1 MRWVSVGICVVLLWT
16 GPCWRAGLAQQAEDR
31 PTVRGMF
38 GDRTLGRPLQPAASR
53 FGSGIQRGPSGN
65 FLGLGRADGSS
76 TFLTPW
82 RRSEPAPRPVN
93 WATPPY
99 IFAVPGPQPV
109 IAPHEQ
115 PAQAPGERPL
125 PPQHS
130 TPGQPASDIWF
141 RSPSPPSETTT
152 PVTPGSAGRYG
163 PRKSLGWSAT
173 GAPGGDSTAA
183 KGPFLPSPG
192 VSARITRL
200 AQAGGVRTSTGMQ
213 VCVQGSTATV
223 RGAVAT
229 PYQRSLVG
237 NLVGLESGVWHVD
250 NQVIVVAAPGLTAAE
265 ATR

>member
-1 MRWVSVGICVVLLWT
+1 MRWVSAGICVVLLWT
-16 GPCWRAGLAQQAEDR
+16 GPCVRAGLAQQTEDR

-53 FGSGIQRGPSGN
+53 FGGGIQRGPSGN
-65 FLGLGRADGSS
+65 FLGLSRTESRMFLSPWWRA
-76 TFLTPW
+76 
-82 RRSEPAPRPVN
+82 EPVPRPVN
-93 WATPPY
+93 WAAPPY
-99 IFAVPGPQPV
+99 IVAVPRPQPV
-109 IAPHEQ
+109 VAPQAQ
-115 PAQAPGERPL
+115 PGQAPVEQPL
-125 PPQHS
+125 PPQQS

-141 RSPSPPSETTT
+141 RSPSPPSEART
-152 PVTPGSAGRYG
+152 PVTPGSAGSYG
-163 PRKSLGWSAT
+163 PRKSLGWNVA
-173 GAPGGDSTAA
+173 GEPGGDSTGA

-200 AQAGGVRTSTGMQ
+200 AQAGGVRTSSGMQ

-237 NLVGLESGVWHVD
+237 NLVGLEPGVWHVD